1 MTSRTARVNSVTSVQ
16 TFFKDSIHEL
26 PPLPLYT
33 ALPTIEGQ
41 QIAGLVSIG
50 AVFVPC
56 AGQQQLH
63 RAVLTFTAG
72 LRIDWVLHCGCR
84 K

>member
-1 MTSRTARVNSVTSVQ
+1 MSRRARVNSVTSVQ

-41 QIAGLVSIG
+41 QIPGLVLIG
-50 AVFVPC
+50 AVFVLC
-56 AGQQQLH
+56 AGQQQFH
-63 RAVLTFTAG
+63 RAALTFIAG
-72 LRIDWVLHCGCR
+72 LHIDWPLRCACW